1 MGPIMGLKWTK
12 TRKHLH
18 LQNAFRLV
26 GIDEC
31 GVPSEHAVL
40 EMKKEEACNGICV

>member
-1 MGPIMGLKWTK
+1 MEFTYCEPMVPIAELKWTK

-18 LQNAFRLV
+18 LQNAFRLA

-31 GVPSEHAVL
+31 GVPFL
-40 EMKKEEACNGICV
+40 NMQCWK